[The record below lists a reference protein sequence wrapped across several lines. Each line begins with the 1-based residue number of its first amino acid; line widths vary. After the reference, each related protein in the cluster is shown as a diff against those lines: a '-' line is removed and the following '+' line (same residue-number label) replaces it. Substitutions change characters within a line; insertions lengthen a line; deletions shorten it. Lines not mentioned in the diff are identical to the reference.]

1 MTKLSRVVWQM
12 SRATL
17 ELEPTVAARR
27 ALISLLE
34 AATYSG
40 KGMRTVG
47 RRFGSRAVVVGTEGA
62 RRAGGAVHVLRGG
75 LPARRRYAG
84 RVVIAA
90 TAGGTAGA
98 AAALAI
104 RHGMAL
110 RRTSTNGKS
119 AAYAPTAPT
128 DPSEPMQTGGRDRG

>member
-1 MTKLSRVVWQM
+1 MR
-12 SRATL
+12 RATRDLDL

-27 ALISLLE
+27 ALIALLE

-47 RRFGSRAVVVGTEGA
+47 RRVGSCAAVAGAEGA
-62 RRAGGAVHVLRGG
+62 RRAGGAVYVLRGG
-75 LPARRRYAG
+75 QPAQGRNTG

-90 TAGGTAGA
+90 TAGGAAGA

-104 RHGMAL
+104 SYGMAV
-110 RRTSTNGKS
+110 RRTNGKPVADKPS
-119 AAYAPTAPT
+119 AST
-128 DPSEPMQTGGRDRG
+128 DYPEADSDAGV